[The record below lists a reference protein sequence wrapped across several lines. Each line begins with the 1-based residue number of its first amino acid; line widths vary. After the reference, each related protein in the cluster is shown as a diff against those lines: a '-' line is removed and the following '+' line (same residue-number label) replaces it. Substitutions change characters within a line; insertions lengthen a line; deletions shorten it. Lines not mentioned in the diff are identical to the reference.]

1 MTDLDPDK
9 IMAEHQPDDDRDCIV
24 CRWTVDDETCADP
37 WPCLPYRLAAENAAL
52 RAAKRDH
59 DLANG
64 GCVPKPAYDEL
75 AAEGAALRGKAADVW
90 DEAVAWFALLGPL
103 NDNQRIGMT
112 VLLEAEEANPYRVAL
127 PEGER

>member
-1 MTDLDPDK
+1 MTDPDK
-9 IMAEHQPDDDRDCIV
+9 IMAEHRGYAGACLLG
-24 CRWTVDDETCADP
+24 CGP
-37 WPCLPYRLAAENAAL
+37 WPCEPYLLAEWLKIAEDEHKRLSAENAAL

-75 AAEGAALRGKAADVW
+75 AAEYAALRAAIKRVRDLATDW
-90 DEAVAWFALLGPL
+90 SDAACEARSDRLSYRAANRQLRAAL
-103 NDNQRIGMT
+103 
-112 VLLEAEEANPYRVAL
+112 AL